1 MTPTPSDSPATDE
14 TAATSAGR
22 GPAAVTI
29 RHASP
34 DDLPGILAI
43 YNDAV
48 LNTTAIWNETV
59 VDLDDRRRWYDA
71 RIAGGY
77 PVLVA
82 VDGAT
87 VLGYATCGPFRAF
100 EGFRRTAELSIYV
113 APGQRGR
120 RIGDRLLGALVD
132 ESRDRG
138 LHVLVAG
145 IEAENLLSLKLH
157 ARHAFYECARMRE
170 VGNKFNRWL
179 DLVFMQRLL

>member
-1 MTPTPSDSPATDE
+1 MTPTPPDSPAAAD
-14 TAATSAGR
+14 TAAAPADRS
-22 GPAAVTI
+22 PAAVTI
-29 RHASP
+29 RHATPS
-34 DDLPGILAI
+34 DLAGIMAI

-82 VDGAT
+82 TDGES
-87 VLGYATCGPFRAF
+87 VVGYASYGPFRAF
-100 EGFRRTAELSIYV
+100 EGFRHTAELSIYV
-113 APGQRGR
+113 AAGQRGR
-120 RIGDRLLGALVD
+120 RIGDRLLGALVT
-132 ESRDRG
+132 EAQERG
-138 LHVLVAG
+138 VHVLVAG

-157 ARHAFYECARMRE
+157 VRHAFYECARMKE